1 MKLYT
6 YFRSSAAYRVRIAL
20 ALKGLEPTAVP
31 IHLVRDG
38 GEHLK
43 PDFTA
48 LNPMALVPALEDG
61 GEVLTQSL
69 AIIEYLEET
78 HPHPALLPA
87 GAAARARV
95 RAFAQGIACDIHPI
109 NNLRILKYLRGP
121 LALAEEQV
129 QAWIRTWVE
138 TGFRALEQMVDRPGD
153 RPAGGRFCFGE
164 APGLADICL
173 VPQMYNA
180 RRFDC
185 DLSACP
191 TLAAIDA
198 HCRTLPA
205 FRAAAPEAQ
214 PDAA

>member
-20 ALKGLEPTAVP
+20 ALKGLDHTAVP

-43 PDFTA
+43 PGFTA
-48 LNPMALVPALEDG
+48 LNPMALVPALEDEG
-61 GEVLTQSL
+61 VLLTQSL

-78 HPHPALLPA
+78 RPHPALLPD

-109 NNLRILKYLRGP
+109 NNLRILRYLRGP

-129 QAWIRTWVE
+129 QAWIRNWVE
-138 TGFRALEQMVDRPGD
+138 TGFRALEQMVDQPGEVQ
-153 RPAGGRFCFGE
+153 AGGRFCFGE
-164 APGLADICL
+164 APSLADICL

-191 TLAAIDA
+191 TLVAIDA
-198 HCRTLPA
+198 HCRSLPA
-205 FRAAAPEAQ
+205 FQAAAPDAQ
-214 PDAA
+214 PDAG